1 MEALDALL
9 NRVSV
14 PRLTEPAP
22 NAAQREALFQAA
34 LRAPDHGQ
42 LRPWR
47 FLTIEGQGREKL
59 GELFAEAVQHKGAAS
74 QAALDKARAMPLRAP
89 LLIVVVARLQ
99 DHFKVPKSEQRLAA
113 GCAAHAI
120 LIAAHAQGIGAVWRT
135 GDMAFDAHVHKGL
148 GLAENEELIGYLY
161 IGTPLTE
168 PRTAPCFRAIQ
179 VSRRCYEYSAC
190 PHRYSDRVRPR
201 QPWRV

>member
-14 PRLTEPAP
+14 ARLTDPAP
-22 NAAQREALFQAA
+22 NEAQREALFQAA

-59 GELFAEAVQHKGAAS
+59 GELFAEAVQAKGEAS

-89 LLIVVVARLQ
+89 LLIVVIARLQ

-113 GCAAHAI
+113 ACAAHGI
-120 LIAAHAQGIGAVWRT
+120 LIAAHAQGVGAMWRT
-135 GDMAFDAHVHKGL
+135 GDLSFDAHVQRGL
-148 GLAENEELIGYLY
+148 GLAQNEELLGFLY
-161 IGTPLTE
+161 VGTPISE
-168 PRTAPCFRAIQ
+168 PRTAPVLATADFVNAWG
-179 VSRRCYEYSAC
+179 E
-190 PHRYSDRVRPR
+190 
-201 QPWRV
+201 

>member
-22 NAAQREALFQAA
+22 NDAQREALFQAA

-59 GELFAEAVQHKGAAS
+59 GELFAQALQHKGDATP
-74 QAALDKARAMPLRAP
+74 AALDKARAMPLRAP
-89 LLIVVVARLQ
+89 LLIVVIAKLQ
-99 DHFKVPKSEQRLAA
+99 DHYKVPKSEQRLAA
-113 GCAAHAI
+113 GCAAHGI

-135 GDMAFDAHVHKGL
+135 GDMAFDAYVHQGL
-148 GLAENEELIGYLY
+148 GLSENEELTGYLY
-161 IGTPLTE
+161 LGTPMAE
-168 PRTAPCFRAIQ
+168 PRPAPILETAEY
-179 VSRRCYEYSAC
+179 VSAWGE
-190 PHRYSDRVRPR
+190 
-201 QPWRV
+201 

>member
-22 NAAQREALFQAA
+22 NAAQREGLFQAA

-47 FLTIEGQGREKL
+47 FLTIEGEGLAKL
-59 GELFAEAVQHKGAAS
+59 GELFAEAVAKKGDAS

-89 LLIVVVARLQ
+89 LLIVVIARLQ
-99 DHFKVPKSEQRLAA
+99 EHFKVPKSEQRLAA
-113 GCAAHAI
+113 GCAAHGI

-135 GDMAFDAHVHKGL
+135 GDLAFDAHVHQGL
-148 GLAENEELIGYLY
+148 GLEPNEELIGYLY
-161 IGTPLTE
+161 LGTPLNE
-168 PRTAPCFRAIQ
+168 PRTPPVLDTADFVRA
-179 VSRRCYEYSAC
+179 
-190 PHRYSDRVRPR
+190 
-201 QPWRV
+201 WG

>member
-14 PRLTEPAP
+14 PRLTDPAP

-59 GELFAEAVQHKGAAS
+59 GELFAEALRQKGDAS
-74 QAALDKARAMPLRAP
+74 QAALDKARAMPMRAP

-99 DHFKVPKSEQRLAA
+99 DHFKIPKSEQRLAA
-113 GCAAHAI
+113 GCAAHGI

-135 GDMAFDAHVHKGL
+135 GDMAFDAHVHQGL

-161 IGTPLTE
+161 VGTPATE
-168 PRTAPCFRAIQ
+168 PRTAPVLETADF
-179 VSRRCYEYSAC
+179 VSAWGE
-190 PHRYSDRVRPR
+190 
-201 QPWRV
+201 

>member
-22 NAAQREALFQAA
+22 NAAQREGLFQAA

-47 FLTIEGQGREKL
+47 FLTIEGQGRERL
-59 GELFAEAVQHKGAAS
+59 GELFAQALQAKGDAS
-74 QAALDKARAMPLRAP
+74 PAALDKARAMPLRAP
-89 LLIVVVARLQ
+89 LLIVVVATLQ

-113 GCAAHAI
+113 GCAAHGI

-135 GDMAFDAHVHKGL
+135 GDMAFDAHVHQGL
-148 GLAENEELIGYLY
+148 GLADNEELIGYLY
-161 IGTPLTE
+161 VGTPLAE
-168 PRTAPCFRAIQ
+168 PRTPPVLKTEDF
-179 VSRRCYEYSAC
+179 VT
-190 PHRYSDRVRPR
+190 
-201 QPWRV
+201 PWGE

>member
-22 NAAQREALFQAA
+22 NAAQREGLFQAA

-47 FLTIEGQGREKL
+47 FLTIEGEGRAKL
-59 GELFAEAVQHKGAAS
+59 GELFAEALGNKGDAT

-89 LLIVVVARLQ
+89 LLIVVIARLQ

-113 GCAAHAI
+113 GCAAHGI

-135 GDMAFDAHVHKGL
+135 GDMAFDAHVHQGL
-148 GLAENEELIGYLY
+148 GLEANEELIGYLY
-161 IGTPLTE
+161 LGTPLNE
-168 PRTAPCFRAIQ
+168 PRTAPVLDTADFVRA
-179 VSRRCYEYSAC
+179 
-190 PHRYSDRVRPR
+190 
-201 QPWRV
+201 WG

>member
-14 PRLTEPAP
+14 PRLVEPAP

-47 FLTIEGQGREKL
+47 FLTIEGAAREKL
-59 GELFAEAVQHKGAAS
+59 GELFAEAVQAKGDAN

-89 LLIVVVARLQ
+89 LLVVAIARLQ
-99 DHFKVPKSEQRLAA
+99 NHFKIPQSEQRLSAA
-113 GCAAHAI
+113 CAAHGI
-120 LIAAHAQGIGAVWRT
+120 LLAAHAQGVGAMWRT
-135 GDMAFDAHVHKGL
+135 GDLAYDNHVAKGL
-148 GLAENEELIGYLY
+148 ELAEGEEIIGFLYL
-161 IGTPLTE
+161 GTPLSE
-168 PRTAPCFRAIQ
+168 PRTAPVLATADFVRAWG
-179 VSRRCYEYSAC
+179 E
-190 PHRYSDRVRPR
+190 
-201 QPWRV
+201 

>member
-14 PRLTEPAP
+14 PRLTDPAP

-59 GELFAEAVQHKGAAS
+59 GELFAEALRKKGDAN
-74 QAALDKARAMPLRAP
+74 QAALDKARAMPMRAP
-89 LLIVVVARLQ
+89 LLIVVIARLQ
-99 DHFKVPKSEQRLAA
+99 DHFKIPKSEQRLAA
-113 GCAAHAI
+113 GCAAHGI

-135 GDMAFDAHVHKGL
+135 GDMAFDAHVHQGL

-161 IGTPLTE
+161 VGTPATE
-168 PRTAPCFRAIQ
+168 PRTAPVLETADF
-179 VSRRCYEYSAC
+179 VSAWGE
-190 PHRYSDRVRPR
+190 
-201 QPWRV
+201 

>member
-1 MEALDALL
+1 M
-9 NRVSV
+9 
-14 PRLTEPAP
+14 
-22 NAAQREALFQAA
+22 
-34 LRAPDHGQ
+34 
-42 LRPWR
+42 
-47 FLTIEGQGREKL
+47 
-59 GELFAEAVQHKGAAS
+59 QHKGDAS

-113 GCAAHAI
+113 GCAAHGI

-161 IGTPLTE
+161 VGTPLTE
-168 PRTAPCFRAIQ
+168 PRTAPVLETADF
-179 VSRRCYEYSAC
+179 VSGWGE
-190 PHRYSDRVRPR
+190 
-201 QPWRV
+201 

>member
-47 FLTIEGQGREKL
+47 FLTIEGQGRERL
-59 GELFAEAVQHKGAAS
+59 GELFAAALQAKGDAS

-89 LLIVVVARLQ
+89 LLIVVIARLQ
-99 DHFKVPKSEQRLAA
+99 DHFKVPESEQRLAA
-113 GCAAHAI
+113 GCAAHGI

-135 GDMAFDAHVHKGL
+135 GDMAFDAHVHQGL

-161 IGTPLTE
+161 VGTPATE
-168 PRTAPCFRAIQ
+168 PRTAPVLATADF
-179 VSRRCYEYSAC
+179 VSAWGE
-190 PHRYSDRVRPR
+190 
-201 QPWRV
+201 